1 MQLAEFSKTTRQ
13 KINEI
18 LTANRLSS
26 LVTLTNPLDIN
37 PTADDKVHAEI
48 TEILLEDRGV
58 DAVVLSLDPLSPAM
72 KTLDGGISTNFD
84 MESEGSIKNLLV
96 ELVKRSSKAVVA
108 VVDGGRRYDP
118 LRDALQEEGVPVF
131 TVCDRAIA
139 TLSLYIQGRLA
150 ANAIRADQGS
160 GQV

>member
-1 MQLAEFSKTTRQ
+1 MIQ
-13 KINEI
+13 INNI
-18 LTANRLSS
+18 LSENRLSS

-37 PTADDKVHAEI
+37 PTADDKVHAGI
-48 TEILLEDRGV
+48 TEVLLQDSGV
-58 DAVVLSLDPLSPAM
+58 DAVVLSLDPLSPAV
-72 KTLDGGISTNFD
+72 KTLDGSISTHFD

-118 LRDALQEEGVPVF
+118 LRDALLEQGVPVF
-131 TVCDRAIA
+131 AVCDRAIA

-150 ANAIRADQGS
+150 ANAIRADHGA